1 MSGTLRCSV
10 SESQQLTCVEHSELD
25 VVLST
30 FCVAT
35 QSVAIAILFVNGHLM
50 LFLVDERKGRRK
62 GKGGKR
68 KGKKRR
74 ERKGKREERRGKER
88 ERKRK

>member
-35 QSVAIAILFVNGHLM
+35 QAVAIAILFVNGHLM
-50 LFLVDERKGRRK
+50 LFPVYKRKERRK

-74 ERKGKREERRGKER
+74 ERKGKEKERKGKER
-88 ERKRK
+88 KRS